1 MTPLRPR
8 GLRRPAVRQAF
19 YEGLGIEAFGLC
31 PSGPWSREAKRN
43 LAEART
49 LEK

>member
-1 MTPLRPR
+1 
-8 GLRRPAVRQAF
+8 LRRPAVRQAF

-31 PSGPWSREAKRN
+31 PIGPWGREAMRGF
-43 LAEART
+43 AEART